1 MSVTSPQLS
10 RRHML
15 LSAAG
20 LGLSQAIA
28 LPAFATDKADWRI
41 GWQNTRSDVLR
52 TPDMRMVS
60 GALPKGLRGTL
71 YRNGPAVFSRGGAT
85 VDHWFDG
92 DGMVQ
97 AFNIS
102 GGKASHVGRLVATE
116 KLATESKLDRI
127 SVFGFGTV
135 PENPTPMSG
144 PDSANAANTSVLPV
158 NGELLSLWEGGS
170 AYRMDMDT
178 LETRGIKVW
187 RDDLKGMPFSAH
199 PKVELDGTIWNFGQ
213 AASANV
219 LVVYKISAG
228 GELQSFDMVKDVPG
242 GMIHDFCMTQRHL
255 IFVCP
260 SLRAKKTGKFD
271 GSYLSRFVWDKD
283 APQRVVVLDKSDL
296 SVRRDYE
303 LPPGFQFHFG
313 NAYENKSG
321 EIRFSMCTGGVEFA
335 QRNAR
340 ALVKGILSKPAPST
354 LTEVTLHADGTAS
367 EQKLLGGIEDCEFP
381 QFSARRSGLQA
392 QYLYMVGGSTASRPG
407 HSQVIKYD
415 MTSGRAD
422 RFDYGPYALVEEHL
436 FVPRAGASRED
447 DGWLIGTVLDYQT
460 QQTQLNVFD
469 ARRISDGPIAVLA
482 LDYALPLGFHGAW
495 AGAST

>member
-1 MSVTSPQLS
+1 MSITSPQLN

-20 LGLSQAIA
+20 LGLSQAIS
-28 LPAFATDKADWRI
+28 LPAFAADKADWRI

-52 TPDMRMVS
+52 TPNMRLVS
-60 GALPKGLRGTL
+60 GALPKELRGTL
-71 YRNGPAVFSRGGAT
+71 YRNGPAVFSRGGET

-97 AFNIS
+97 AFNI
-102 GGKASHVGRLVATE
+102 GDGKASHIGRLVATE

-127 SVFGFGTV
+127 SVHGFGTV
-135 PENPTPMSG
+135 AKNPTPMSG

-170 AYRMDMDT
+170 AHSMDMDT

-213 AASANV
+213 AAQANI
-219 LVVYKISAG
+219 LVVYKISPK
-228 GELQSFDMVKDVPG
+228 GELQSFDMIKDVPG

-260 SLRAKKTGKFD
+260 SLRGKSHGQGD
-271 GSYLSRFVWDKD
+271 GSYLSRFEWQND

-313 NAYENKSG
+313 NAFEDKG
-321 EIRFSMCTGGVEFA
+321 GDIRFSMCTGGAAFA

-340 ALVKGILSKPAPST
+340 QLVKGILPKPAPST
-354 LTEVTLHADGTAS
+354 LTQVTLRKDGTAS

-381 QFSARRSGLQA
+381 QFSALRSGLRA
-392 QYLYMVGGSTASRPG
+392 QYLYMVGGAAADRPG
-407 HSQVIKYD
+407 HSEIIKYD

-422 RFDYGPYALVEEHL
+422 CFDYGEYALVEEHL
-436 FVPRAGASRED
+436 FVPSGEANAED
-447 DGWLIGTVLDYQT
+447 DGWLAGTVLDYQT
-460 QQTQLNVFD
+460 QQTRLNIFD

-495 AGAST
+495 AGA